1 MRGPT
6 RVTIGWTLLAMLL
19 VSLAVVVGPPAGAHH
34 RSGPC
39 DVHRR
44 EGEPLRSHSTRL
56 IRCAAAEWEVPGGP
70 ERAICIAEAE
80 SHLNP
85 RAVSEDGEYV
95 GLFQHSAA
103 AWPERFDEWTEP
115 AWERDPRAT
124 SGRSNAIVTIRIVN
138 ANGWGSWS
146 GVGDC

>member
-6 RVTIGWTLLAMLL
+6 RGFVASTLLASLIAAIVL
-19 VSLAVVVGPPAGAHH
+19 VAAPAGAHH
-34 RSGPC
+34 RAGPC

-44 EGEPLRSHSTRL
+44 DGEAVRSHSTRL
-56 IRCAAAEWEVPGGP
+56 IRCAVAEWDVPGGVGK
-70 ERAICIAEAE
+70 ALCIAEAE

-85 RAVSEDGEYV
+85 RAISEDGAYV

-103 AWPERFDEWTEP
+103 AWPDRFAEWTEP
-115 AWERDPRAT
+115 AWELDARPT
-124 SGRSNAIVTIRIVN
+124 SGRSNAIVTIRMVN

-146 GVGDC
+146 DVGDC